1 MPSFLLSSRQALRRG
16 RVSIPSQIYLLTTTA
31 RHRRPLFADIASARA
46 VSRVIHS
53 ASTWRDSRLLAWVL
67 MPDHWHGLLRLG
79 DEPLGRVMNRF
90 KGGTSRALHAAGEME
105 GAPWERSF
113 HDHALRSREDV
124 RKVAR
129 YIVANPIRAGLV
141 DNVLGYPY
149 WNAVW
154 LEYDPSTLL

>member
-1 MPSFLLSSRQALRRG
+1 MLSFPPSGRQALRRG
-16 RVSIPSQIYLLTTTA
+16 RVSLPGQIYLLTTTT
-31 RHRRPLFADIASARA
+31 RQRRRLFADTASAQA

-53 ASTWRDSRLLAWVL
+53 ASTWGDSRLLAWVL
-67 MPDHWHGLLRLG
+67 MPDHWHGLLQLG
-79 DEPLGRVMNRF
+79 DESLGRVMNRF

-105 GAPWERSF
+105 GAPWDRSF